1 MNVLYE
7 RKKIPGYRR
16 REKNLLFFIFDQK
29 NLESVGQEVPLELS
43 SPLLSVAHPSQKAKI
58 IGRPNDNINNDD
70 SNNNIDN
77 DDNVDNDNND
87 DNDATTATKKIPL
100 VKSEKILEFF
110 SFFFSILV
118 IMQRMDN

>member
-7 RKKIPGYRR
+7 RKKIPGCRR

-58 IGRPNDNINNDD
+58 IGRPNDNINND
-70 SNNNIDN
+70 N

-110 SFFFSILV
+110 SFFSIYLAMLLLLCG
-118 IMQRMDN
+118 IQ

>member
-7 RKKIPGYRR
+7 GKKIPGCRR

-58 IGRPNDNINNDD
+58 IGRPNDNINND
-70 SNNNIDN
+70 N

-110 SFFFSILV
+110 SFFLSIWRCFCCYV
-118 IMQRMDN
+118 VFNSHTCT